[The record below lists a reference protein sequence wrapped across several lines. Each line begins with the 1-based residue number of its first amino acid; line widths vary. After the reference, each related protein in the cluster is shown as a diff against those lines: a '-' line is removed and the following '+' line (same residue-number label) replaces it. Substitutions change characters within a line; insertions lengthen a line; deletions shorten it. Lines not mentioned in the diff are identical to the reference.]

1 MAAKAPRKSPKPA
14 APEPAGADALRQEH
28 QRAIAV
34 RLKRVEGQ
42 VRGIVRMLEGDADC
56 EAVSQQLA
64 AARKALD
71 GAYYELMACSLEQ
84 VMLQG
89 GQDAARQAEV
99 AAMLRMFRR
108 YA

>member
-1 MAAKAPRKSPKPA
+1 MAAKAPGKSAKSDVDA
-14 APEPAGADALRQEH
+14 VVDADALRQEH

-42 VRGIVRMLEGDADC
+42 VRGIVRMLEGEADC

-84 VMLQG
+84 AMLMD
-89 GQDAARQAEV
+89 GQDAARRDEV